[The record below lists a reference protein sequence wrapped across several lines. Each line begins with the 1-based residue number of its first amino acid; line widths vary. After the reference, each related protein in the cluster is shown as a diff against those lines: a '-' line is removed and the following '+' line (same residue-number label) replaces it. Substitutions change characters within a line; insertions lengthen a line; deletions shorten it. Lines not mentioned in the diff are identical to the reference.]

1 MINHFYFNNQFTKFS
16 QDFITQNHKS
26 LSLLTGITH
35 NPYSKGLEFFYSSNK
50 KKENKE
56 KIKEKKS
63 NPKRKIKMKSPF
75 LDLTSLL
82 SLDPSRSIS
91 SPY

>member
-1 MINHFYFNNQFTKFS
+1 
-16 QDFITQNHKS
+16 
-26 LSLLTGITH
+26 L
-35 NPYSKGLEFFYSSNK
+35 FFYLSNK

-91 SPY
+91 SPYYSFSPLILSKIRVLSLEFKGGRKR

>member
-35 NPYSKGLEFFYSSNK
+35 NPYSKGLEYFYSFNK

-56 KIKEKKS
+56 KIKERNQILREKS
-63 NPKRKIKMKSPF
+63 K
-75 LDLTSLL
+75 
-82 SLDPSRSIS
+82 
-91 SPY
+91 